1 MNQLADELG
10 VPVKEILARL
20 NEQGVIV
27 RSGSVAVPKRVA
39 RWLRD
44 FYSTRDQDKPASVS
58 GGRPRLRSR
67 IHRLGERNA
76 GERRLAR
83 TCTDWGFRSS
93 VVSRPTRLSGVN
105 ETSIRRRFARESMN
119 YWVRPIVGIGRP
131 ARGRRRTVG
140 RSRIG
145 RRGIRTMPGRRHR
158 TARIV

>member
-58 GGRPRLRSR
+58 GGPPSLAQSNTPARRKKRR
-67 IHRLGERNA
+67 RAATRENMHRLGIP
-76 GERRLAR
+76 
-83 TCTDWGFRSS
+83 
-93 VVSRPTRLSGVN
+93 VVSREQADKTERRKRNVDPEKVRKRVN
-105 ETSIRRRFARESMN
+105 ELLGTTDS
-119 YWVRPIVGIGRP
+119 
-131 ARGRRRTVG
+131 
-140 RSRIG
+140 
-145 RRGIRTMPGRRHR
+145 RHR
-158 TARIV
+158 QARPRKAADSGAQPNRKKRNSNDAGPKT